1 MMNYPGKELEIFDTA
16 KVFQKY
22 IYILI
27 KKFIK
32 GKIYEVGA
40 GIGSF
45 TSHYCHKH
53 KNIYLSDLDKGN
65 YRALKNKFVNDKTIK
80 IKNEKI
86 SKIKLKFNTII
97 YLNVLEHI
105 KEDKKEI
112 KTALSKLNLGGHLI
126 ILVPAHQKLYSKF
139 DKAIGHCRR
148 YDIKFFKS
156 KAIKNVKIKKL
167 IYLDM
172 IGYVLYFFNKMFF
185 KEEVYPSYFK
195 VFLWDKLFSPF
206 TIVLDFM
213 TRYKFGKNVL
223 CVYEKTD

>member
-1 MMNYPGKELEIFDTA
+1 MNYPGKELEIFDTA

-22 IYILI
+22 IYFLI

-32 GKIYEVGA
+32 SQIYEVGA

-45 TSHYCHKH
+45 TSHYHHSH
-53 KNIYLSDLDKGN
+53 KNIYLSDLDINN
-65 YRALKNKFVNDKTIK
+65 YNTLKKKFSSNKRITIRKDKI
-80 IKNEKI
+80 N
-86 SKIKLKFNTII
+86 KIKLKFNTII

-156 KAIKNVKIKKL
+156 KNIKNVKIKKL

-172 IGYVLYFFNKMFF
+172 IGYVLYFFNKVFF

-195 VFLWDKLFSPF
+195 VFLWDKLFSPL
-206 TIVLDFM
+206 TIILDFI
-213 TRYKFGKNVL
+213 TGYKFGKNVL
-223 CVYEKTD
+223 CVYEKVN

>member
-1 MMNYPGKELEIFDTA
+1 MNYPGKELEIFDTA

-22 IYILI
+22 IYLLI
-27 KKFIK
+27 KSFIK

-45 TSHYCHKH
+45 TVHYYEKH

-65 YRALKNKFVNDKTIK
+65 YKALQNKFKGNKTIK

-86 SKIKLKFNTII
+86 SKTKLKFNTII

-112 KTALSKLNLGGHLI
+112 KTALSKLKLGGHLI

-156 KAIKNVKIKKL
+156 KNIKNVKIKKL

-172 IGYVLYFFNKMFF
+172 VGYVLYFFNKIFF

-206 TIVLDFM
+206 TIVLDFI
-213 TRYKFGKNVL
+213 TGYKFGKNVL
-223 CVYEKTD
+223 CVYEKVN